1 MIIKNG
7 NVIDPEQN
15 RVYQADLYIKD
26 GKIAKILERKTQ
38 ENVDEVDEWLSF
50 AHEGKDRSSEIVI
63 DATGLYVG
71 PGLCDTHVHFRDPGF
86 THKEDIQTGS
96 EAAKAG
102 GYTSIVLMA
111 NTNPKVD
118 NVDTLKY
125 VLEKGAKTGIH
136 IYSCANVTM
145 GMEGKE
151 LTDMYAL
158 KSVGAVGFTDDGIPI
173 MDKDI
178 VFIAMQ
184 ICSKLGMPIS
194 FHEENKELISENGIN
209 SGMASDYYHVKGS
222 PKEAEISMIDR
233 DIKIASKVPSACVVI
248 QHISTKEGVEL
259 VRAAKKNGLNIH
271 AEGTP
276 HHFSLTEMDA
286 IKFGT
291 NAKMNPPLRT
301 EEDRQAVV
309 EGIKDGTIDIIATDH
324 APHSFE
330 EKDKPMTEA
339 PSGIIGLETALSLAI
354 QNLVN
359 RGALTYPELFR
370 RMSYTPCKLY
380 KLPGGVIK
388 EGAPADLVIFNPSEV
403 WEVTSFKSKSSNS
416 PFLGK
421 RLPGV
426 IKYTICNGKAVYIM

>member
-7 NVIDPEQN
+7 NVIDPEN
-15 RVYQADLYIKD
+15 DRVFQADIYIKD
-26 GKIAKILERKTQ
+26 GKIAKIVESDNTG
-38 ENVDEVDEWLSF
+38 NVDEVDEWLSF
-50 AHEGKDRSSEIVI
+50 AHEDRNNSSEIVI

-86 THKEDIQTGS
+86 THKEDINTGA

-125 VLEKGAKTGIH
+125 VLNKGATTGIN

-158 KSVGAVGFTDDGIPI
+158 KSVGAVGFTDDGIPL

-178 VFIAMQ
+178 VFNAMQ
-184 ICSKLGMPIS
+184 VTAKLQMPIS

-209 SGMASDYYHVKGS
+209 TGMASDYYHVAGS

-233 DIKIASKVPSACVVI
+233 DVKIAKQVPSACVVI

-259 VRAAKKNGLNIH
+259 VRNAKNSGINVH
-271 AEGTP
+271 AEATP

-301 EEDRQAVV
+301 EEDRQAIV

-339 PSGIIGLETALSLAI
+339 PSGIIGLETAFSLAI

-380 KLPGGVIK
+380 NLPGGVIK
-388 EGAPADLVIFNPSEV
+388 EGAPADFVIFNPSEV

>member
-7 NVIDPEQN
+7 NIIDPENN
-15 RVYQADLYIKD
+15 RMFQADLYIKD
-26 GKIAKILERKTQ
+26 GKIAKIAEHKNLD
-38 ENVDEVDEWLSF
+38 NVDEVDEWISF
-50 AHEGKDRSSEIVI
+50 AHEDKDSSSEIVI

-86 THKEDIQTGS
+86 THKEDIMTGA

-102 GYTSIVLMA
+102 GYTGIVLMA
-111 NTNPKVD
+111 NTDPKVD

-125 VLEKGAKTGIH
+125 VLEKGKSTGIN
-136 IYSCANVTM
+136 IYSCANVTV

-158 KSVGAVGFTDDGIPI
+158 KTVGAVGFTDDGVPL
-173 MDKDI
+173 MDKDL
-178 VFIAMQ
+178 VFSAMQ
-184 ICSKLGMPIS
+184 ICSKLDMPIS

-233 DIKIASKVPSACVVI
+233 DIKIAKQVPSACVVI

-259 VRAAKKNGLNIH
+259 VRDAKKNGMNIH

-276 HHFSLTEMDA
+276 HHFSLTEMDT

-301 EEDRQAVV
+301 MEDMLAVA
-309 EGIKDGTIDIIATDH
+309 EGIKDGTIDLIATDH
-324 APHSFE
+324 APHSE
-330 EKDKPMTEA
+330 DEKARPITEA

-359 RGALTYPELFR
+359 RGLLTYPELFK

-380 KLPGGVIK
+380 KLPGGIIS
-388 EGAPADLVIFNPSEV
+388 EGAPADLVIFNPSEI

-416 PFLGK
+416 PFIGK

-426 IKYTICNGKAVYIM
+426 IKYTICNGKAVYIG